1 MPYLN
6 VEEIESAVIALAATY
21 PGTCELITLPN
32 LTVDGRTTNAMRIA
46 LGAEDDRPA
55 VFFVGGQHPAEWGSG
70 DICISFATD
79 LLEAYA
85 ANTGLTYGSQTY
97 PASVVRRVMEECQT
111 FIYPCVNPDGK
122 NLSQSNPDV
131 FQRHNSNGVDL
142 NRNYDAHWLDIPAHG
157 TAPFSEPETQ
167 NVRFIFDSY
176 PQIRW
181 CIDIHCYT
189 QLLYHNWGID
199 QNQITTPAQ
208 NFLNPVFDGMRG
220 IEDDGYSEYIRP
232 EDLGTQCGL
241 VERMQ
246 SSLNAVRGITYST
259 GQSFDLYVTRGTL
272 TDYAYARHW
281 ADPSKTKTQ
290 GFLIEWGTEFQP
302 PFAEMENIILD
313 ISSALLGFTDH
324 ALDECGILDIEL
336 ETMSLEFAS
345 VPEGQTTYRA
355 VTFRTTA
362 CCSLDFEIV
371 DGPSVTSGPAGTE
384 FLTTLL
390 GTSDTAPAAP
400 DSFSHAHLWI
410 SYTGTAAGDTAE
422 GTVTVRCHQT
432 NQEWDVDITADVIER
447 PSAAVMM
454 VLDQSGSMRLDSG
467 IGPGISREDVL
478 KFSAPPVVEVIEDGN
493 LLGILQF
500 DHDPHPI
507 MGLTE
512 MDVTSRGVANDHF
525 EDYAHNPGAR
535 TSIGEAVVAAQDL
548 LSDDSVTQD
557 VKAMIVL
564 TDGREEHGSFD
575 RRFISE
581 VGGSI
586 NSNVFAIGLGTPD
599 NLQPAAL
606 EALCAGNMGYMMM
619 TGPLDAD
626 ASFRLT
632 KYYQQILAGVTNN
645 DIIVDPDGRIKPG
658 QRHEIPFRISET
670 DITGDVLLLSPAPG
684 VFKFSLITPS
694 GEIIDP
700 GVAAASPAIDLG
712 GGEQVRFY
720 RMQLPVVLGGA
731 GDHEGV
737 WRAVL
742 EIDRKQLEKYF
753 VTLKQ
758 RADSVDFK
766 DVERIIKE
774 IVTHG
779 MRYSV
784 MSRTWSNLNMSASKS
799 QTSFEPGAM
808 MTLRAKLTEYSVP
821 VEDRAN
827 VVAEM
832 TAPDGALS
840 VLQFYETHP
849 GIFEAETDLMHTGV
863 TSFRIMAKGKTLRG
877 TPFTREQTLTGSV
890 WHGGDRP
897 PPSGSNTGTGTG
909 TGSGLDLCC
918 LINCF
923 SQTDS
928 GQRFLKKHEIDI
940 CELQKCLKECCG

>member
-1 MPYLN
+1 MTARPY
-6 VEEIESAVIALAATY
+6 
-21 PGTCELITLPN
+21 
-32 LTVDGRTTNAMRIA
+32 
-46 LGAEDDRPA
+46 
-55 VFFVGGQHPAEWGSG
+55 FFVGGQHPAEWGSG

-79 LLEAYA
+79 LLDAYA
-85 ANTGLTYGSQTY
+85 ANTGLTYGGQTY
-97 PASVVRRVMEECQT
+97 SASVIRRVMEECQT

-122 NLSQSNPDV
+122 DLSQSDPSVFRRHNLNPDG
-131 FQRHNSNGVDL
+131 GVDL
-142 NRNYDAHWLDIPAHG
+142 NRNYDAHWLFLPSLTHG
-157 TAPFSEPETQ
+157 TESFSEPETR

-176 PQIRW
+176 SQIRW

-199 QNQITTPAQ
+199 QNQITTPSQ
-208 NFLNPVFDGMRG
+208 NFLNPAFDGARG
-220 IEDDGYSEYIRP
+220 IRDDDYSEYIP
-232 EDLGTQCGL
+232 AEDLGTQCGL

-246 SSLNAVRGITYST
+246 TALRAVRGISYST

-281 ADPSKTKTQ
+281 SDPTKTKTH

-302 PFAEMENIILD
+302 PFVEMENIILD

-336 ETMSLEFAS
+336 ETMSLEFLI

-355 VTFRTTA
+355 VTFRATA

-371 DGPSVTSGPAGTE
+371 EGPSVISGPPGTE
-384 FLTTLL
+384 FSTVPSL
-390 GTSDTAPAAP
+390 GTTDTTPTAP

-410 SYTGTAAGDTAE
+410 AYTGTGAGDVAE
-422 GTVTVRCHQT
+422 GTVKVRCRQT
-432 NQEWDVDITADVIER
+432 NQEWDIDISASVIER
-447 PSAAVMM
+447 PTAAVMM
-454 VLDQSGSMRLDSG
+454 VLDQSGSMRLGSG

-493 LLGILQF
+493 FLGIIQF
-500 DHDPHPI
+500 DHDVHSV
-507 MGLTE
+507 MDLTE
-512 MDVTSRGVANDHF
+512 MDTMSRGAANGHF
-525 EDYAHNPGAR
+525 EDYAHNPDGY
-535 TSIGEAVVAAQDL
+535 TSIGEAIAAAQIL
-548 LSDDSVTQD
+548 LSDDSVTQE

-564 TDGREEHGSFD
+564 TDGREEHSSFD

-586 NSNVFAIGLGTPD
+586 NSHVYAIGLGTPD

-606 EALCAGNMGYMMM
+606 QALCNGNMGYMMM

-658 QRHEIPFRISET
+658 QEHEIPFRISET
-670 DITGDVLLLSPAPG
+670 DITGDVLLMSLAPD
-684 VFKFSLITPS
+684 VFEYSLITPS

-700 GVAAASPAIDLG
+700 GVAAANSGIDLG
-712 GGEQVRFY
+712 GGQQVRFY
-720 RMQLPVVLGGA
+720 RIQFPVVMGGT

-742 EIDRKQLEKYF
+742 KINRRRLEKYF
-753 VTLKQ
+753 DWLKQ
-758 RADSVDFK
+758 HSESDDYK
-766 DVERIIKE
+766 DIERRIVEIAN
-774 IVTHG
+774 HG

-784 MSRTWSNLNMSASKS
+784 MSRTWSNLNMSVSSS

-808 MTLRAKLTEYSVP
+808 MTLRVRLTEYSVP
-821 VEDRAN
+821 VENRAN
-827 VVAEM
+827 VVAEV
-832 TAPDGALS
+832 TAPDGVLS
-840 VLQFYETHP
+840 VLQFHETHP
-849 GIFEAETDLMHTGV
+849 GTFEAETDLMHHGV
-863 TSFRIMAKGKTLRG
+863 TSFRIMAKGKTLLG

-890 WHGGDRP
+890 WNGGDQP
-897 PPSGSNTGTGTG
+897 PPSGTGTGTG
-909 TGSGLDLCC
+909 TGKGSGLDLCC
-918 LINCF
+918 LIDCF
-923 SQTDS
+923 SQTES
-928 GQRFLKKHEIDI
+928 AQRFFKKHEVDI
-940 CELQKCLKECCG
+940 RELQKCLKECCD